1 MQIYV
6 IEKLNGD
13 FRIDF
18 YSGTGFEQDR
28 RTLHSHPYH
37 EFSLIGAGDVTYTSN
52 KCVDRVDN
60 EHCFIFS
67 AAYQL
72 HNPYINQEKKYERY
86 QIMFSPDFVSSF
98 LPEYRSIFSHFM
110 SRSAIYRVPEKT
122 YRRMLTIMETLYD
135 RFENTPASR
144 TGSLEARL
152 LVSELM
158 LLANDVAHKNSE
170 SDIPATATYID
181 ETVSYIRE
189 HYAEDIKLDFLAS
202 KFFVSYAKFTRDF
215 KQAVGM
221 TVNTFITLT
230 RVEAAKPL
238 LAQGYSVSS
247 VASLVGY
254 PGTSYFI
261 KIFKRCTGMT
271 PLKFQQGI
279 SYGY

>member
-37 EFSLIGAGDVTYTSN
+37 EFSLISDGDVTYTSN

-86 QIMFSPDFVSSF
+86 QIMFNPDFVSSF
-98 LPEYRSIFSHFM
+98 LPEYSSIFSHFM
-110 SRSAIYRVPEKT
+110 SRSAIYRVPDKI

-135 RFENTPASR
+135 RFENAPPRAQ
-144 TGSLEARL
+144 ARL
-152 LVSELM
+152 NHGFWSQSLCSLQTM
-158 LLANDVAHKNSE
+158 L
-170 SDIPATATYID
+170 PAKTWKAIFPQQQHISTKRSAI
-181 ETVSYIRE
+181 S
-189 HYAEDIKLDFLAS
+189 AS
-202 KFFVSYAKFTRDF
+202 
-215 KQAVGM
+215 
-221 TVNTFITLT
+221 ITP
-230 RVEAAKPL
+230 R
-238 LAQGYSVSS
+238 
-247 VASLVGY
+247 
-254 PGTSYFI
+254 I
-261 KIFKRCTGMT
+261 
-271 PLKFQQGI
+271 
-279 SYGY
+279 